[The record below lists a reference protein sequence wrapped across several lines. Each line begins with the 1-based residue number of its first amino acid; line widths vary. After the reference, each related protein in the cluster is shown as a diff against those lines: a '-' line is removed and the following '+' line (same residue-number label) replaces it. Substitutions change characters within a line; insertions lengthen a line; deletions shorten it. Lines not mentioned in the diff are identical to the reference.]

1 MGTNSVFKHVQ
12 FYFPFTF
19 PFFLLCVWVLKNCAC
34 STFFLNHP
42 PILCTTSTHCEGQEV
57 KVFDMISHKWW
68 DFSSTKISFP
78 WLKQYNNKI
87 YFVNFKSRKGTL
99 KNIKETREVFKL
111 GYFIHNMRSVTN
123 RVPHYQWNFRA
134 TAQESIRDQSQRMQ
148 NQL

>member
-1 MGTNSVFKHVQ
+1 MGTNSVFKPVQ

-34 STFFLNHP
+34 STFLLNHP
-42 PILCTTSTHCEGQEV
+42 PNLCTTSTHSEGQEV

-78 WLKQYNNKI
+78 WLKQNNNKI

-99 KNIKETREVFKL
+99 KKQERYSNWDI
-111 GYFIHNMRSVTN
+111 FIHNMRSVTN

-134 TAQESIRDQSQRMQ
+134 TAQESTTDQSQRMQ